1 MPEEKIKNRNKE
13 KKLSTG
19 RIGHIKQFWYLG
31 LDGLVDVTFLPLSGS
46 IE

>member
-1 MPEEKIKNRNKE
+1 MPEEKVRIEIKK